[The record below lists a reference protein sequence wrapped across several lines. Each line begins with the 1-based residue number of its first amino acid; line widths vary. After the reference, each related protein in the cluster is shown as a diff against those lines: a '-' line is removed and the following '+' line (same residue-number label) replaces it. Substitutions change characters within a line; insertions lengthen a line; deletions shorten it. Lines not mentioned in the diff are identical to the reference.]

1 MIIGLLTCRG
11 FLYNAH
17 SLKDKRSV
25 IKSLLAKAKQRA
37 NVSAAEVED
46 HELWQRTTLS
56 FVCVSNRKVV
66 VEKELQHVLQLID
79 RNPDIEITET
89 TYDWL

>member
-1 MIIGLLTCRG
+1 MIVGLLTCQG
-11 FLYNAH
+11 FLYNAQ

-25 IKSLLAKAKQRA
+25 IKSLLTKAKQRA
-37 NVSAAEVED
+37 NVSAAEVGEQD
-46 HELWQRTTLS
+46 LWQRTTLA
-56 FVCVSNRKVV
+56 FVSVSNRKVV

-89 TYDWL
+89 TYEWL

>member
-1 MIIGLLTCRG
+1 MIVGLLTCRG

-25 IKSLLAKAKQRA
+25 IKSLLAKAKQRT

-46 HELWQRTTLS
+46 QELWQRTTLA
-56 FVCVSNRKVV
+56 FVSVSNSKVI
-66 VEKELQHVLQLID
+66 VEKELQHVLQIID
-79 RNPDIEITET
+79 RAPDIEITET
-89 TYDWL
+89 IYDWL